1 MGEDGCWGPSEDMA
15 LGKGPKG
22 LRGSQAITG
31 GRGGHSRQGRGMS
44 QGPEAGPC
52 VLCLGTEE
60 SVAEENRLGRGQE
73 GQVGQGGRHPRR
85 CSAGGPTAQC

>member
-1 MGEDGCWGPSEDMA
+1 
-15 LGKGPKG
+15 
-22 LRGSQAITG
+22 
-31 GRGGHSRQGRGMS
+31 MS

-85 CSAGGPTAQC
+85 CSVGGPTAQC

>member
-1 MGEDGCWGPSEDMA
+1 M
-15 LGKGPKG
+15 
-22 LRGSQAITG
+22 
-31 GRGGHSRQGRGMS
+31 
-44 QGPEAGPC
+44 C